1 MLEVLLS
8 IATVF
13 LLCLF
18 LSVWREYQNAVMVT
32 SRIRSRKKLIVAGSE
47 NPQGVSRARFDAIKK
62 QRLAENNGRG
72 FSYALHPSQEMPN
85 DDTPIHARRYPKV
98 HTRLDTV

>member
-18 LSVWREYQNAVMVT
+18 LSVAQYNIKPNKSKPKR
-32 SRIRSRKKLIVAGSE
+32 LIVRGMETVRNTPMSE
-47 NPQGVSRARFDAIKK
+47 NLSGERFDAITK
-62 QRLAENNGRG
+62 QYLKRRAENSERG
-72 FSYALHPSQEMPN
+72 IIVCRAPTSKNAK
-85 DDTPIHARRYPKV
+85 R
-98 HTRLDTV
+98 

>member
-18 LSVWREYQNAVMVT
+18 WSVWREYQNAVMIT
-32 SRIRSRKKLIVAGSE
+32 SQIRSRKKLIVAGSE

-62 QRLAENNGRG
+62 RLEANGG
-72 FSYALHPSQEMPN
+72 ILVCTA
-85 DDTPIHARRYPKV
+85 PISKNAKR
-98 HTRLDTV
+98 